1 MYVHQQI
8 QWPCLEII
16 SAIDGNVSTAV
27 SKCLLS
33 ASASLFNHLF
43 KAPSLFD
50 GEPPPPH
57 SKIPVISSAIVKIVI
72 KREVSIESIVM
83 PCSRNKV
90 RILSAKDLFFST
102 TFLMVCLI
110 LETF

>member
-8 QWPCLEII
+8 QWPCLKII
-16 SAIDGNVSTAV
+16 FAIDGNVSTAV

-72 KREVSIESIVM
+72 KRDVSIDSMVI

-90 RILSAKDLFFST
+90 RILFVKDLYFSR
-102 TFLMVCLI
+102 TFSRI
-110 LETF
+110 F